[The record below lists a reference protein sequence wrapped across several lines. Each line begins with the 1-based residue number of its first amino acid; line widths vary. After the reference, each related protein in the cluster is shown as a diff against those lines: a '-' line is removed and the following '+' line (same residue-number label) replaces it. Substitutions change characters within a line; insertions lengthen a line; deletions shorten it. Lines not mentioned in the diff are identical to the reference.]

1 MNNTLQCLEYHPT
14 VEVRMMIQDGEPW
27 WVLADVCRALG
38 LSNPSKVA
46 ARLDEDERQQLQFSP
61 NSELGLNHN
70 TTTIISESGLYSVI
84 LRSDKPEAKA
94 FKRWVTHEVL
104 PSIRRTGVYSTSGT
118 GRTSTFVAI
127 TGAMATP
134 YTAYAQLLLL
144 KLLELDRMQEGTGTV
159 QISNPEI
166 TRLLGV
172 KSRHTMAAAR
182 KELIAAGAIEYTAGT
197 RAGPGVYRLK
207 ST

>member
-1 MNNTLQCLEYHPT
+1 
-14 VEVRMMIQDGEPW
+14 MMI
-27 WVLADVCRALG
+27 V
-38 LSNPSKVA
+38 N
-46 ARLDEDERQQLQFSP
+46 
-61 NSELGLNHN
+61 
-70 TTTIISESGLYSVI
+70 ESGLYSVI

-104 PSIRRTGVYSTSGT
+104 PSIRRTGAYSVGGA
-118 GRTSTFVAI
+118 GRASAFAAI
-127 TGAMATP
+127 TGATATP

-144 KLLELDRMQEGTGTV
+144 KLLELDRAQDCTGTV